1 MDSIGNLGTGAPTDG
16 GNPIKGLLR
25 VEVERDGVIE
35 TLALDMSLEADAL
48 AAVRKTLGLDDDDL
62 IFELDGD
69 KPLVSPIIG
78 RKVLQLVVHKARKIN
93 VQVRYEHRT
102 ESRDFGP
109 AKTVFKVLQ
118 FAVGKKGFDLDPTV
132 AAKANLI
139 LPGAET
145 PLPREAAIGSFV
157 KKGER
162 ALVLDLTLKDF
173 TNG

>member
-1 MDSIGNLGTGAPTDG
+1 MDSIEKLGAGSPTNGNSSA
-16 GNPIKGLLR
+16 KGLLR
-25 VEVERDGVIE
+25 VEVERDGAVE
-35 TLALDMSLEADAL
+35 SLALDLASGADAL
-48 AAVRKTLGLDDDDL
+48 AAVRKALGLDEDDL

-69 KPLVSPIIG
+69 EPLISPIIG
-78 RKVLQLVVHKARKIN
+78 RKVLQLVVHKARKIT

-102 ESRDFGP
+102 EAREFGP

-145 PLPREAAIGSFV
+145 PLPREASIGSFV

-162 ALVLDLTLKDF
+162 TLVLDLTLKDF